1 MKRISVLML
10 LAAMLVSMAA
20 CQNDTTGETTAVPDP
35 ANTTVADTET
45 ETSPYVADA
54 LPALDYGGR
63 TATFYIGDYK
73 NAFWNDFYAESSTG
87 ERLNDAIYDSIQTMN
102 ERLNVVLS
110 HTQDTFDYPG
120 TDHVNRITSGIIAGD
135 NSYDVLY
142 SSLNFIGEQLTSAYF
157 ANLAEVPHV
166 DLSKPWYNQ
175 SIPEALPGDNVWF
188 MIGDAELGN
197 IKHTFCV
204 YFNSDLLEANGIDSD
219 LYSMVDN
226 GTWTL
231 DAFSTIAAQG
241 YMDAN
246 GNEEQDPDDT
256 YGLTFGDANKLL
268 GFISSLD
275 VKIVSKTN
283 SGYTVEF
290 GNERVINSIEALNSL
305 IHSNDSVA
313 PIDGNN
319 ADHPEWQVATGG
331 GNYAST
337 SFITGKSLLSCS
349 LICDAVTIMPE
360 IDFNCGILP
369 YPKYDTEQQNYQSFL
384 QRSCYSLIPTTAD
397 LEFSGALLE
406 AWSSQAYRKLTPE
419 YYETV
424 LKTRYSQDINCS
436 RMFDL
441 IRGSIT
447 YDPGE
452 IFNIFL
458 GSPSNAFKETIK
470 ANKSNWASQIKSNE
484 KKWQTSLDELWDTL
498 TNPVE

>member
-20 CQNDTTGETTAVPDP
+20 CQKDTTEETTAVSAP
-35 ANTTVADTET
+35 ANTTVAETET
-45 ETSPYVADA
+45 ETSKFVADE
-54 LPALDYGGR
+54 LPTLDYGGR

-87 ERLNDAIYDSIQTMN
+87 ERLNDAIYDSIQAIN

-231 DAFSTIAAQG
+231 DAFKTIAEQG
-241 YMDAN
+241 YVDAN
-246 GNEEQDPDDT
+246 GDEEQDENDS
-256 YGLTFGDANKLL
+256 YGLTMGDMNKIL

-275 VKIVSKTN
+275 VKIVSKSDT
-283 SGYTVEF
+283 GYTVDF
-290 GNERVINSIEALNSL
+290 GNERAINAIESL
-305 IHSNDSVA
+305 TSLVHLNDSVA
-313 PIDGNN
+313 PIFGNS
-319 ADHPEWQVATGG
+319 ADHPTWQVATGG

-337 SFITGKSLLSCS
+337 NFISGKALLSCS

-419 YYETV
+419 YFETA
-424 LKTRYSQDINCS
+424 LKTRYSQDSDSS

-452 IFNIFL
+452 IFNTFL
-458 GSPSNAFKETIK
+458 GAPSAAFRSTILD
-470 ANKSNWASQIKSNE
+470 NKSDWASQIKSNE